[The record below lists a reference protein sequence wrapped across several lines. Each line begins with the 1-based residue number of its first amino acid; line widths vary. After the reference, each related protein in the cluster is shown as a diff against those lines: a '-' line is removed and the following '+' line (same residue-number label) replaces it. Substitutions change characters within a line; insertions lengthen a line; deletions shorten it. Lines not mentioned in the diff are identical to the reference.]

1 MTGVR
6 ACVVLSVILGI
17 GGGGP
22 PGQHA
27 WGRSSASQPVVATA
41 EPASLAAKTHSPEDE
56 TLFNR
61 AIEVLQEDPFPAKI
75 DPAVEIVDVTDGHV
89 RLTFLT
95 GLCDD
100 EKFVLEWLSKR
111 SVADAEAEAAMLR
124 CFLVF
129 RPVTIRLDE
138 YVEEIIHCRRLQVA
152 VEKIPG
158 CKGVSW
164 VKPDEM
170 PLMHGLALNA
180 KSPAAHNN
188 VGVMLWLAAERRPAA
203 ERAKA
208 TELRRQAVEEWRAA
222 VRINPAFSDALN
234 NLGCALRHREPGE
247 DDAAYNK
254 RLEEAVHCFQAA
266 IAAMPD
272 HVDAQS
278 NLGLTLWQLK
288 RPKAALKHLKKALSL
303 RPNHIDAN
311 VTYAR
316 FLCEMARDG
325 EGGGQRGGIDGGTSG
340 GRGLPESRDPFGR
353 AQCPRLR
360 AARQGL
366 EQQGE
371 HQEAVRATSTAA
383 WLMATDPEP
392 LVRNGRRA
400 VELAEKLVRDDG
412 GREPKS
418 LDILAAACA
427 ENGDFA
433 KAVETEKKAV
443 ELAADSGQEL
453 LAAAMRQRLS
463 LYDRRMPFRDT
474 PKAEGRLGPTKK

>member
-272 HVDAQS
+272 HVDAHA

-288 RPKAALKHLKKALSL
+288 RPKAALKRLKKALSL
-303 RPNHIDAN
+303 RPTHIDAI

-316 FLCEMARDG
+316 FLCEMAETAKAAGKAD
-325 EGGGQRGGIDGGTSG
+325 EAAAN
-340 GRGLPESRDPFGR
+340 SRKPWVALIARSDWTRTMPAPSR
-353 AQCPRLR
+353 RSARLWNNR
-360 AARQGL
+360 ENIKRRC
-366 EQQGE
+366 E
-371 HQEAVRATSTAA
+371 
-383 WLMATDPEP
+383 
-392 LVRNGRRA
+392 RRA
-400 VELAEKLVRDDG
+400 
-412 GREPKS
+412 
-418 LDILAAACA
+418 
-427 ENGDFA
+427 
-433 KAVETEKKAV
+433 
-443 ELAADSGQEL
+443 
-453 LAAAMRQRLS
+453 
-463 LYDRRMPFRDT
+463 RRP
-474 PKAEGRLGPTKK
+474 G

>member
-234 NLGCALRHREPGE
+234 NLGCALRHREPEE

-311 VTYAR
+311 VTYAQ
-316 FLCEMARDG
+316 FLCEMARTAEAAG
-325 EGGGQRGGIDGGTSG
+325 KEE
-340 GRGLPESRDPFGR
+340 ESTADLQEAVRCLNR
-353 AQCPRLR
+353 AIRLDAHNAR
-360 AARQGL
+360 AFELLGNARQ
-366 EQQGE
+366 QQGE
-371 HQEAVRATSTAA
+371 QQEAVRATSTAA
-383 WLMATDPEP
+383 WLMATDPKP